1 MPAMVQ
7 TARARPATIVSR
19 AARPRRWWWW
29 AKVIIAAL
37 AAIAILYHGWILFRV
52 FRLKGSNPSGTA
64 LMEQRSAESRERGEE
79 VKRIQTW
86 MPYDRISRNLVRAV
100 LAGEDSR
107 FFDHSGFDW
116 EEINKA
122 LEEDWKEGRFRR
134 GASTITQQLAK
145 NLFLSTSRNPLRKLH
160 EALITKEMEWILGKR
175 RILEIYL
182 NVIEWGDG
190 IYGAEAASRNYF
202 NASAAAVSADQAAF
216 LSAIIPGPNGALNP
230 ATHRRR
236 VERRKN
242 LIARLMRHVVV
253 PKDLD

>member
-1 MPAMVQ
+1 MVQ
-7 TARARPATIVSR
+7 TARARPRTI
-19 AARPRRWWWW
+19 AR
-29 AKVIIAAL
+29 K
-37 AAIAILYHGWILFRV
+37 
-52 FRLKGSNPSGTA
+52 SNPSRWWKWTKLILAGLVTIAVLYQAWVVFSIFRFKNSNPPTTA
-64 LMEQRSAESRERGEE
+64 LIEQRSAEARGRGEE
-79 VKRIQTW
+79 VKRVQAW
-86 MPYDRISRNLVRAV
+86 VPYDRISRNLVRAV

-107 FFDHSGFDW
+107 FFDHAGFDW

-145 NLFLSTSRNPLRKLH
+145 NLFLSTSKNPLRKLH

-202 NASAAAVSADQAAF
+202 NTSAAALGVDQAAF
-216 LSAIIPGPNGALNP
+216 LSAIVPGPTGALNP

-242 LIARLMRHVVV
+242 LIERLMRHVVV
-253 PKDLD
+253 PKDLS